1 MKRRPRPRLAGAAAG
16 FTLVEL
22 LAAMAVAVLLG
33 TLALPS
39 FADHWRQARRSD
51 ATVALIRLQMAQEQF
66 RAHHGIYAAN
76 LSQLRGASSA
86 RSDAG
91 WYDIALAAVQPQSYE
106 AVALAR
112 ADGSQGGDSAC
123 AQITLRVFDGM
134 AETGPQARCWN
145 R

>member
-1 MKRRPRPRLAGAAAG
+1 MKPRPRPRSGRVARG

-22 LAAMAVAVLLG
+22 LVAITVAVLLG

-51 ATVALIRLQMAQEQF
+51 ATVALMRLQLAQEQF
-66 RAHHGIYAAN
+66 RAHHGIYAAS
-76 LSQLRGASSA
+76 LTQLRGASAS

-112 ADGSQGGDSAC
+112 ADGSQSGDGAC

-134 AETGPQARCWN
+134 AETGPEPRCWN